1 MDQDRRNNCAEKQC
15 NEGGKRHK
23 IRGFS
28 TSHSFCD
35 ESDFCAKNNPKIL
48 DTFLVY
54 NYNDDDPQLECRFG
68 EGKRTPYPA

>member
-1 MDQDRRNNCAEKQC
+1 MDQDRRNNCAVRHC
-15 NEGGKRHK
+15 NEAGKSPK

-28 TSHSFCD
+28 SGLRFCD
-35 ESDFCAKNNPKIL
+35 EIDFLMKNNSKIL

-54 NYNDDDPQLECRFG
+54 SYNDNDPQLECRFG